1 MGESEKKYKLINTI
15 LMATK
20 MIIYSNQNNTFK
32 LLLKQVRFVMKDL
45 FHIER
50 YWTETNDRMAIF
62 LVSWHPIHNR
72 IPVIDMKL

>member
-1 MGESEKKYKLINTI
+1 MGESGKKYKLINTI
-15 LMATK
+15 LLATK

-45 FHIER
+45 FHKER

-62 LVSWHPIHNR
+62 ATNIHNR
-72 IPVIDMKL
+72 IPVIDMKI